1 MNAAPSDEEIGSTS
15 LKSLFLG
22 LPEARASVATTHVPC
37 LCLARLGALRA
48 RTLSRTVLRHPASMP
63 RSRRADSAG
72 RALAA
77 LALFAGVGLTEA
89 TYYGRYRR
97 YGGPTVVRTTTV
109 VRRPRVGWGRRLLQ
123 DDPAEAP
130 LASALEAPAPAP
142 GADEDEA
149 DCLTVLDTV
158 RGRPELSL
166 LAETLEKLPRVSAAL
181 DDPSRTDTFFAPTN
195 DAVESLLA
203 WGGFVE
209 KARGIDE
216 MLGDVPLTALI
227 VAYHAVP
234 NVTITSAGLAKRGG
248 DDADADDRF
257 LDTALASV
265 LDAASLSDAADAPG
279 PRRSVRNAS
288 AEPLL
293 VDEHLGELFVK
304 GVGSEAK
311 IVTRDLNACG
321 SVVHAIDAVLLPIDG
336 DAELEPFQKARLAE
350 IEARAEATRAREARL
365 EDDDDDDEQD
375 EEEDTETSYADVL
388 EEAAAPAP
396 A

>member
-77 LALFAGVGLTEA
+77 LALFAGVGLSEA

-97 YGGPTVVRTTTV
+97 YGGAAVVRTTTV
-109 VRRPRVGWGRRLLQ
+109 VRRPRVGWGRRLLR

-142 GADEDEA
+142 GLDEDEA
-149 DCLTVLDTV
+149 DCLTVLDVV
-158 RGRPELSL
+158 RSRPELSL

-181 DDPSRTDTFFAPTN
+181 DDPTRTDTFFAPTN
-195 DAVESLLA
+195 AAVEELLQ

-209 KARGIDE
+209 TARGIDE
-216 MLGDVPLTALI
+216 MLGDVPFAALI

-234 NVTITSAGLAKRGG
+234 NATITSEGLAERGG
-248 DDADADDRF
+248 EDARARDRF

-265 LDAASLSDAADAPG
+265 VDASAASSKDAPK
-279 PRRSVRNAS
+279 P
-288 AEPLL
+288 EPLL
-293 VDEHLGELFVK
+293 VDEHEGSVFLK

-311 IVTRDLNACG
+311 VVTGDLRTCG
-321 SVVHAIDAVLLPIDG
+321 SVVHTVDAVLLPIDG
-336 DAELEPFQKARLAE
+336 DAELEPFQKERLAK
-350 IEARAEATRAREARL
+350 IAARAPSATRAPRAL
-365 EDDDDDDEQD
+365 EDDPREEDD
-375 EEEDTETSYADVL
+375 EEEEPDDISYADVL

>member
-1 MNAAPSDEEIGSTS
+1 M
-15 LKSLFLG
+15 KSLFLG

-37 LCLARLGALRA
+37 LSSRTTEALRA

-77 LALFAGVGLTEA
+77 LALFAGVGLSEA

-97 YGGPTVVRTTTV
+97 YGGPAVVRTTTV

-234 NVTITSAGLAKRGG
+234 NVTITSAGLAERGG

-265 LDAASLSDAADAPG
+265 LDAASFSDAADAPAPAPG
-279 PRRSVRNAS
+279 GRSVRNAS

-311 IVTRDLNACG
+311 ITTRDLNACG

-336 DAELEPFQKARLAE
+336 DGELEPFQKARLAD
-350 IEARAEATRAREARL
+350 IKARAEATRAQ
-365 EDDDDDDEQD
+365 DEQ
-375 EEEDTETSYADVL
+375 EDTETSYADVL

>member
-1 MNAAPSDEEIGSTS
+1 
-15 LKSLFLG
+15 
-22 LPEARASVATTHVPC
+22 
-37 LCLARLGALRA
+37 
-48 RTLSRTVLRHPASMP
+48 
-63 RSRRADSAG
+63 
-72 RALAA
+72 
-77 LALFAGVGLTEA
+77 
-89 TYYGRYRR
+89 
-97 YGGPTVVRTTTV
+97 
-109 VRRPRVGWGRRLLQ
+109 
-123 DDPAEAP
+123 
-130 LASALEAPAPAP
+130 
-142 GADEDEA
+142 
-149 DCLTVLDTV
+149 
-158 RGRPELSL
+158 
-166 LAETLEKLPRVSAAL
+166 
-181 DDPSRTDTFFAPTN
+181 
-195 DAVESLLA
+195 
-203 WGGFVE
+203 
-209 KARGIDE
+209 
-216 MLGDVPLTALI
+216 

-265 LDAASLSDAADAPG
+265 LDAASVSDAADAPG

>member
-234 NVTITSAGLAKRGG
+234 NAAISSKGLAERGG
-248 DDADADDRF
+248 DDADARDRL

-265 LDAASLSDAADAPG
+265 ADAAASAEDADASG
-279 PRRSVRNAS
+279 ALRNAS

-293 VDEHLGELFVK
+293 VDEHEGELFLK
-304 GVGSEAK
+304 GVGSEARV
-311 IVTRDLNACG
+311 VTGDIDACG
-321 SVVHAIDAVLLPIDG
+321 STVHTVDAVLLPVDG
-336 DAELEPFQKARLAE
+336 DAELEPFQKARLAR
-350 IEARAEATRAREARL
+350 IAARAEATL
-365 EDDDDDDEQD
+365 GDDAAEEEE
-375 EEEDTETSYADVL
+375 EEEDTEYSYADIL

>member
-234 NVTITSAGLAKRGG
+234 NVTITSAGLAERGG

-336 DAELEPFQKARLAE
+336 DGELEPFQKARLAD
-350 IEARAEATRAREARL
+350 IKARAEATRAQ
-365 EDDDDDDEQD
+365 DEQ
-375 EEEDTETSYADVL
+375 EDTETSYADVL
-388 EEAAAPAP
+388 EDAAAPAP

>member
-1 MNAAPSDEEIGSTS
+1 
-15 LKSLFLG
+15 
-22 LPEARASVATTHVPC
+22 
-37 LCLARLGALRA
+37 
-48 RTLSRTVLRHPASMP
+48 MP

-77 LALFAGVGLTEA
+77 LALFAGVGLSEA

-97 YGGPTVVRTTTV
+97 YGGPAVVRTTTV

-234 NVTITSAGLAKRGG
+234 NVTITSAGLAERGG

-265 LDAASLSDAADAPG
+265 LDAASFADAADAPAPAPG
-279 PRRSVRNAS
+279 GRSVRNAS

-311 IVTRDLNACG
+311 ITTRDLNACG

-336 DAELEPFQKARLAE
+336 DGELEPFQKARLAD
-350 IEARAEATRAREARL
+350 IKARAEATRAQ
-365 EDDDDDDEQD
+365 DEQ
-375 EEEDTETSYADVL
+375 EDTETSYADVL
-388 EEAAAPAP
+388 EQAAAPAP